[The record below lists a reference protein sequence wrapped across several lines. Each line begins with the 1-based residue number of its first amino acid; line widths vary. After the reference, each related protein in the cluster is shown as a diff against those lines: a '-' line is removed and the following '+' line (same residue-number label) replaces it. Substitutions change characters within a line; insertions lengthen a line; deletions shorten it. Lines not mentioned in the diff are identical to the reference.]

1 MAFRLFR
8 ANRVE
13 NLLAYL
19 LAELRAAEG
28 DPMRA
33 EVIMVQ
39 NAGMATWLAR
49 NLADRFGV
57 CAGVEFLFPRRVIQ
71 RAFAAALGE
80 DAWQIHAFDQE
91 RLVWRIL
98 ARLPELL
105 ERPAFA
111 RLASYLRRD
120 PGDRKRVQLAQ
131 RIAAVFDQYALYR
144 PELVLAWDRGADDD
158 WQAQLWREVGRD
170 QEPIHVAALMARFI
184 AATEGLAR
192 LDGLPPRLCC
202 FGISSL
208 PPLYL
213 QILERLGQFIPVHF
227 FLLQPTAEFFGDI
240 RSRAEIDRAL
250 TRRRDHTEDSL
261 LLQEGHPLLASM
273 GRMGRDFQQLLLES
287 TQFQDQS
294 DFREPTAPSM
304 LAHLQRDMLA
314 LVHRGQA
321 GAPPLPLAADD
332 DTVAVH
338 ACHGPMREVEILR
351 DQLMG
356 LLERDPTLLPED
368 IVVMMPDVET
378 YAPLIEAT
386 FSSEGRRHLAFAIAD
401 RRFRGASPAIDAFFR
416 ILDLA
421 GSRAGHAEILDLL
434 ALPPIQERFGIE
446 AGELETLAD
455 WVASSGI
462 RWGIDAEHRAGF
474 DQPHS
479 DQNTWRFGFR
489 RLLLGYA
496 LPAEDALFQGVLPRD
511 QVEGLE
517 ARLLGRFAH
526 FANLLFAGLERLE
539 QRRTVVEWQVLLL
552 ELLASMVT
560 AKGESEW
567 QHQQV
572 RLALDH
578 LVEEAAAADY
588 RDPLDLVALRGLLE
602 QRIEFENEGWNF
614 MAEGITFCA
623 MVPMRS
629 IPFKVVAMIGMNDG
643 AFPRAERPDSFD
655 KLVES
660 PRLGDRSRRN
670 EERYLFLEALLAARE
685 RLILTYVGQDIK
697 DNAPLPP
704 SVLVGEL
711 IDCLAQSFQLPG
723 QAPGD
728 RAAMEARLVL
738 RHPMQGFNP
747 LYFDPNRRPELF
759 SYSESY
765 FQGARA
771 FLEARQQATP
781 LFAKPFPEPAPQPR
795 IALED
800 LVGFFAK
807 PLEWLLRQRL
817 GFSLKTYERV
827 LDEREPLSLER
838 LEAYETGARLLEH
851 LLAEQAPAEAHAL
864 IRAGG
869 SLPLGTPGTLAFEDL
884 QDEVQPLFGEVR
896 SWATTRLPPLDLA
909 LDLRDAQ
916 LVGRLAQ
923 RYRQGQLWFQFKR
936 LSGKHVVMAWIRHL
950 ALCAARPGD
959 QELRSRWLGR
969 PNDKAGAVASVT
981 FRPVRDP
988 HAHLADLVDLYRIG
1002 CREPLLFFPKAAW
1015 SFAKAD
1021 EAKALSVARAVWRGE
1036 TGEGSDPHYRRAFPD
1051 DRVLEPGYSLF
1062 DQPMAGGDF
1071 PALARRVFGPALEHL
1086 EEGAPC

>member
-1 MAFRLFR
+1 MALRLFR

-19 LAELRAAEG
+19 LAELRAAQG
-28 DPMRA
+28 DPMRS

-39 NAGMATWLAR
+39 NPGMATWLAR

-80 DAWQIHAFDQE
+80 DAWQVHAFDQE

-105 ERPAFA
+105 ELPAFA
-111 RLASYLRRD
+111 RLSSYLRRD
-120 PGDRKRVQLAQ
+120 PGDRKRVQLAR

-144 PELVLAWDRGADDD
+144 PEMVLAWDQGQDDD
-158 WQAQLWREVGRD
+158 WQAILWREVGRD
-170 QEPIHVAALMARFI
+170 HDPVHVAALMARFF
-184 AATEGLAR
+184 AATEGANQLV
-192 LDGLPPRLCC
+192 GLPPRLCC
-202 FGISSL
+202 FGISNL

-213 QILERLGQFIPVHF
+213 QVLERLGQFIPVHF

-240 RSRAEIDRAL
+240 HSRREIDRAL
-250 TRRRDHTEDSL
+250 ARRRDHTEDSL

-273 GRMGRDFQQLLLES
+273 GRMGRDFQQLLLET

-294 DFREPTAPSM
+294 DFREPERKTM
-304 LAHLQRDMLA
+304 LAELQRDMLR
-314 LVHRGQA
+314 LVHRGHGDVA
-321 GAPPLPLAADD
+321 SLPLAPDD
-332 DTVAVH
+332 DSIAIH

-356 LLERDPTLLPED
+356 LLDRDPTLLPDD

-386 FSSEGRRHLAFAIAD
+386 FSSEGQRHLPFAIAD

-416 ILDLA
+416 VLDLV
-421 GSRAGHAEILDLL
+421 GGRAGHAEILDLL
-434 ALPPIQERFGIE
+434 ALPPIHERFGIE
-446 AGELETLAD
+446 ASELETLSD
-455 WVASSGI
+455 WVASAGI
-462 RWGIDAEHRAGF
+462 RWGIDAEHRASF
-474 DQPHS
+474 DQPAS

-496 LPAEDALFQGVLPRD
+496 LPVEDALFEGVLPRD

-526 FANLLFAGLERLE
+526 FAAVLFACLERLQ
-539 QRRTVVEWQVLLL
+539 QRHAVVDWQALLL
-552 ELLASMVT
+552 DVLNQMVA

-567 QHQQV
+567 QHQQL
-572 RLALDH
+572 RQALDH
-578 LVEEAAAADY
+578 LVEEAGSAGFSG
-588 RDPLDLVALRGLLE
+588 PIELVALRGLLE
-602 QRIEFENEGWNF
+602 DRIEYENEGWNF

-643 AFPRAERPDSFD
+643 AFPRAQRPDSFD
-655 KLVES
+655 KITAS
-660 PRLGDRSRRN
+660 PRLGDRSRRS

-685 RLILTYVGQDIK
+685 RLILTYVGQDIV

-711 IDCLAQSFQLPG
+711 IDCLAQSFHIPG
-723 QAPGD
+723 ETVGD
-728 RAAMEARLVL
+728 RGAMERRLVL

-747 LYFDPNRRPELF
+747 IYFDPSRRPELF
-759 SYSESY
+759 SFSKSY
-765 FQGARA
+765 FQGACA
-771 FLEARQQATP
+771 FVEARQATTP
-781 LFAKPFPEPAPQPR
+781 LFSAPFPAVEPQAR
-795 IALED
+795 IALDD
-800 LVGFFAK
+800 LVEFFSK
-807 PLEWLLRQRL
+807 PMEWLLRQRL
-817 GFSLKTYERV
+817 GFTLKTYERT
-827 LDEREPLSLER
+827 LEEREPLSLER
-838 LEAYETGARLLEH
+838 LEAYEAGSRLLEH
-851 LLAEQAPAEAHAL
+851 LLAGHDPGQAHEL

-869 SLPLGTPGTLAFEDL
+869 NLPLGTPGELDFDEL
-884 QDEVQPLFGEVR
+884 LSEVQPLLQEVR
-896 SWATTRLPPLDLA
+896 SWATTRLPSLDLS
-909 LDLRDAQ
+909 LDLGDAQ
-916 LVGRLAQ
+916 LIGRLSD
-923 RYRQGQLWFQFKR
+923 RYRQGQLWYNFKR

-969 PNDKAGAVASVT
+969 GNEQTGGSSVT
-981 FRPVRDP
+981 FRPVPEAR
-988 HAHLADLVDLYRIG
+988 AYLADLVKLYRIG
-1002 CREPLLFFPKAAW
+1002 SKEPLLFFPKSAW
-1015 SFAKAD
+1015 SFAKA
-1021 EAKALSVARAVWRGE
+1021 EESKALAAARRAWGSE
-1036 TGEGSDPHYRRAFPD
+1036 TGESSDPHYQRAFRD
-1051 DRVLEPGYSLF
+1051 DRVLEPDFSLF
-1062 DQPMAGGDF
+1062 AQPMAGGDF
-1071 PALARRVFGPALEHL
+1071 PSLARRVFGPAIEHL
-1086 EEGAPC
+1086 EEGAAC